1 MSKWII
7 VSDNHTESGV
17 LYQIYEMHPDA
28 DVYLHLGDSEF
39 AYDDTELSLFNR
51 VKGNCDFYPEFEN
64 EAVAKCNDVYAFYTH
79 GHLYQSIE
87 QDIYLAEQARELG
100 CVFAFYGHT
109 HVAKYEILMV
119 FMRLILKHIDPR
131 SSMEETYAE
140 LLIDDQTLHG
150 TVNFK
155 NRHHETISHTTF

>member
-79 GHLYQSIE
+79 GHLYQVNRTRHL
-87 QDIYLAEQARELG
+87 LAEQARELG
-100 CVFAFYGHT
+100 CVFAFMDIHMWQNMN
-109 HVAKYEILMV
+109 ILMV
-119 FMRLILKHIDPR
+119 FM
-131 SSMEETYAE
+131 
-140 LLIDDQTLHG
+140 
-150 TVNFK
+150 
-155 NRHHETISHTTF
+155 